1 MLIQPGKIYRHK
13 GTSGLY
19 KVLSLNL
26 ALKHPVTGEWV
37 KAVLYEAKDSIGL
50 TPEFVRTQ
58 TEFVEKFELEPD
70 TPKFKVGDILR
81 YDDGS
86 TALFRVE
93 SISPK
98 HGGLE
103 DRYYGRQCFGGS
115 VGAYASDC
123 LPASEADLKKWAE
136 CNPEKP

>member
-98 HGGLE
+98 HGGT
-103 DRYYGRQCFGGS
+103 DRYYGRQCFGGT
-115 VGAYASDC
+115 VGAYVWQCSLASKV
-123 LPASEADLKKWAE
+123 DLETWTKH
-136 CNPEKP
+136 NPEK